1 MTKEVA
7 GSAWEKE
14 GRKEKEDRGLKARG
28 GKRGERR
35 RRRWQRQTLEHEN
48 GLCHPFSSAELGD
61 KGSVSASRFFQHLLN
76 DNSYLSPHQRKE
88 REESAEHT
96 VLHVYFSSFTSYRR
110 PPYSRF
116 FPPPSRPSPTHFFL
130 RRTDT
135 QTLKRRFPWILNRSN
150 SHPPPFIWGWRLRVM
165 LECWWCMEPDK
176 AD

>member
-1 MTKEVA
+1 MRER
-7 GSAWEKE
+7 
-14 GRKEKEDRGLKARG
+14 RKKGKG
-28 GKRGERR
+28 GQRFKSERRKKRRKKR

-61 KGSVSASRFFQHLLN
+61 KGSVSASRFFQHLLD

-96 VLHVYFSSFTSYRR
+96 VLHVCFSSFTSYRR

-116 FPPPSRPSPTHFFL
+116 FPPSLPASRPSPTHFFL

-165 LECWWCMEPDK
+165 LECWWCMETDK